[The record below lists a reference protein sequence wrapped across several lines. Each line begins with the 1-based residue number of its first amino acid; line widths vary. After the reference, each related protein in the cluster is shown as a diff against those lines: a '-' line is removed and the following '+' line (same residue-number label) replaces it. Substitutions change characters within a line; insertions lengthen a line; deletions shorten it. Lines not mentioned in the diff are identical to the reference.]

1 MPDEMVPDDEL
12 PFAKLFAWTF
22 CAVLS
27 LIALCLLAHT
37 AVVVS
42 AAMDW
47 APKQPMPY
55 HASLMIALFAVL
67 ITGVVVFMT
76 FRVDRDAKREASDTA
91 RAIAGAA
98 ARDLQERGDEVLQR
112 AGKVVDAA
120 KTELSEALT
129 GIPETV
135 NNEVTRRLKEAA
147 RR

>member
-1 MPDEMVPDDEL
+1 MPDEMVPADEL

-22 CAVLS
+22 CTVLS

-37 AVVVS
+37 AVVVA
-42 AAMDW
+42 AAMGW

-98 ARDLQERGDEVLQR
+98 ARDLQTKADEVLER
-112 AGKVVDAA
+112 AGEVVDAA
-120 KTELSEALT
+120 KTELDEALT
-129 GIPETV
+129 GIPDTV
-135 NNEVTRRLKEAA
+135 NEEVTRRFSELAG
-147 RR
+147 R